1 MKIMSQIAVILGIVA
16 VAVPVS
22 ARFVPGTRPWLD
34 GAGLLSPLVAAGIV
48 PSETEGGPGE
58 PGQGGGSG
66 RATAVIALP
75 VETQPLRDTV
85 SSIGSAR
92 GIQAV
97 TLSFE
102 HSGRL
107 GAILVAPGERVE
119 AGQVIA
125 ELDAETARLALERA
139 QLVLADRQK
148 TVDRLGQLVGSGAT
162 TALQRQD
169 AELALRTAELELK
182 TAERDLADHRL
193 TAPIA
198 GYVGLIEAQV
208 GDLVTPT
215 TAMTRIEDRSSL
227 LLDFRVPERIAALVK
242 PGDTIRATAV
252 STAGQPIEGR
262 ITAVDNR
269 VDDASRTLRVQA
281 AIDNPDDQLRA
292 GMAFRIDLDF
302 TGASYP
308 AVDPLA
314 IQWGAEGPFVWIV
327 RDTKAD
333 RVPIRILQR
342 NAGSVL
348 VEASFQPGDLV
359 VTEGVQNLRPGAEVS
374 VAPPRS

>member
-1 MKIMSQIAVILGIVA
+1 M
-16 VAVPVS
+16 
-22 ARFVPGTRPWLD
+22 
-34 GAGLLSPLVAAGIV
+34 
-48 PSETEGGPGE
+48 
-58 PGQGGGSG
+58 
-66 RATAVIALP
+66 
-75 VETQPLRDTV
+75 
-85 SSIGSAR
+85 
-92 GIQAV
+92 
-97 TLSFE
+97 
-102 HSGRL
+102 
-107 GAILVAPGERVE
+107 E

-252 STAGQPIEGR
+252 STAGQQIEGR

-302 TGASYP
+302 TGASHP

>member
-48 PSETEGGPGE
+48 PAETERGPGE

-102 HSGRL
+102 RSGRL

>member
-48 PSETEGGPGE
+48 PAETEGGPGE

-66 RATAVIALP
+66 RGTAVIALP

-102 HSGRL
+102 RSGRL

-252 STAGQPIEGR
+252 SAAGQPIEGR